1 MLIGPHFKFTYIKL
15 HPVSLS
21 LHCIVFIGVFYLFEQ
36 YDFQQDFRK
45 RAAIFKCAL
54 TVLIGG
60 ILVNFLSYILAQPNQ
75 SRRVFVIY
83 CVLIFIGVT
92 FVRIAYSFI
101 GSVGAYDK
109 KTLIFGSGKKADD
122 IVKTIKEN
130 KNIGIK
136 ILQHIESTAEN
147 LDISSNDTIYTFQSQ
162 MLRDKVVK
170 LNLQILIVA
179 ISRIQ
184 MEPYIQDLTWC
195 AQEGIEIWDTPTA
208 YERLEN
214 KIPIH
219 AVDDIWLLYAALSR
233 PKVFTRKLKRLF
245 DVVFSSAGILF
256 TLPIMFIAGL
266 AIYIESRGPIIL
278 RQKRIGQN
286 GNIFILYKFRSMYQN
301 FPTSGE
307 KGTSL
312 NDKRVT
318 KVGRFIR
325 RTHIDELPQ
334 LINVLRGELSLVG
347 PRAELSDFVHEYIGN
362 NKYTKG
368 TICEKAPL
376 LPFSKTDLMGKDVE
390 YLYATS
396 SEKMQI
402 IPYIEQRFT
411 VPQGITGWAQVKR
424 PYVSSSY
431 EDMMAK
437 LAYDL
442 YYIKNMSI
450 LLDIIILL
458 KTIKI
463 VLFGKGK

>member
-1 MLIGPHFKFTYIKL
+1 
-15 HPVSLS
+15 
-21 LHCIVFIGVFYLFEQ
+21 
-36 YDFQQDFRK
+36 
-45 RAAIFKCAL
+45 
-54 TVLIGG
+54 
-60 ILVNFLSYILAQPNQ
+60 
-75 SRRVFVIY
+75 
-83 CVLIFIGVT
+83 
-92 FVRIAYSFI
+92 
-101 GSVGAYDK
+101 
-109 KTLIFGSGKKADD
+109 
-122 IVKTIKEN
+122 
-130 KNIGIK
+130 
-136 ILQHIESTAEN
+136 
-147 LDISSNDTIYTFQSQ
+147 
-162 MLRDKVVK
+162 
-170 LNLQILIVA
+170 
-179 ISRIQ
+179 
-184 MEPYIQDLTWC
+184 
-195 AQEGIEIWDTPTA
+195 
-208 YERLEN
+208 
-214 KIPIH
+214 
-219 AVDDIWLLYAALSR
+219 
-233 PKVFTRKLKRLF
+233 
-245 DVVFSSAGILF
+245 
-256 TLPIMFIAGL
+256 
-266 AIYIESRGPIIL
+266 
-278 RQKRIGQN
+278 
-286 GNIFILYKFRSMYQN
+286 MYQN

-450 LLDIIILL
+450 LLDIIICGSL
-458 KTIKI
+458 KNSSSADLWPYLSQTAVIMAS
-463 VLFGKGK
+463 